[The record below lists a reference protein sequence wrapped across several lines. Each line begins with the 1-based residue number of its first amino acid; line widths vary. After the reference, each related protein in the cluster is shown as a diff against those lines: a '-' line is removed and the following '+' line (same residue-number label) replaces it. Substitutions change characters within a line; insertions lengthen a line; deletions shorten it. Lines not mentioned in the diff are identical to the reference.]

1 MGTETDRCVTTLM
14 AAALTG
20 DGAIVK
26 TMIERGA
33 DVNTRDRFGWTALRF
48 AAWKGHTDIV
58 QLLRQAGGEQ

>member
-1 MGTETDRCVTTLM
+1 M

-20 DGAIVK
+20 DDAIVK
-26 TMIERGA
+26 VMIERGA

-58 QLLRQAGGEQ
+58 ELLRQAGGDQ